1 LKVGAYSRLSVGWN
15 NISKDSLMTLQK
27 YLVAGFA
34 AAVLSATLF
43 AADAQSAG
51 NKPAAS
57 GTPAPANGTASPPA
71 NAPAPAPT
79 PATSGLQPDKGLADR
94 PAAENWLK
102 VCDPIPAGQKGAGQK
117 ACIMRQ
123 VVVANNQFLGSFLL
137 RDDPGQESR
146 LLAVAAV
153 PLGVL
158 LPFGLTW
165 QIDGQKP
172 IRVPYM
178 LCDPQSCASQLVI
191 NEQYVNALKKGQ
203 TLNLIAKNR
212 SNKDLVVQI
221 SLAGFGQ
228 VYDGQAALTFDEFRK
243 DTTGGQALEQVLQD
257 RAEQLRKQLDN
268 GGGSGST
275 PAPAPANK

>member
-1 LKVGAYSRLSVGWN
+1 
-15 NISKDSLMTLQK
+15 MTLK
-27 YLVAGFA
+27 NYLVAGFA
-34 AAVLSATLF
+34 AAVLSATTF

-51 NKPAAS
+51 NKPAAQ
-57 GTPAPANGTASPPA
+57 PPA
-71 NAPAPAPT
+71 SSGQAAPGQAPQ
-79 PATSGLQPDKGLADR
+79 PATAGLQQDSATANR
-94 PAAENWLK
+94 PATQNWLK
-102 VCDPIPAGQKGAGQK
+102 VCDPIPQGQK
-117 ACIMRQ
+117 AAGQQACILRQ

-191 NEQYVNALKKGQ
+191 NEQYVNALKKGG
-203 TLNLIAKNR
+203 TLSLIAKNR
-212 SNKDLVVQI
+212 ANKDLVVQI
-221 SLAGFGQ
+221 SLAGFAQ
-228 VYDGQAALTFDEFRK
+228 VYDGQASLTMDEFRK
-243 DTTGGQALEQVLQD
+243 DTTGGQALEQQLQD
-257 RAEQLRKQLDN
+257 RAEQLRKQLDS
-268 GGGSGST
+268 GSSDSSST
-275 PAPAPANK
+275 PAPASK

>member
-1 LKVGAYSRLSVGWN
+1 
-15 NISKDSLMTLQK
+15 MTLK
-27 YLVAGFA
+27 NYLVAGCLAVVLGATALSGDAMA
-34 AAVLSATLF
+34 AGA
-43 AADAQSAG
+43 
-51 NKPAAS
+51 KPAA
-57 GTPAPANGTASPPA
+57 
-71 NAPAPAPT
+71 APT
-79 PATSGLQPDKGLADR
+79 PANP
-94 PAAENWLK
+94 PAAAAGQAPAPSTAGLPQDKATAAHTPEQNWLK

-117 ACIMRQ
+117 ACILRQ
-123 VVVANNQFLGSFLL
+123 VVVANQQFLGSFLL

-191 NEQYVNALKKGQ
+191 NEQYIAALKKGQ
-203 TLNLIAKNR
+203 TLSLIAKSR
-212 SNKDLVVQI
+212 TNKDLVVNI
-221 SLAGFGQ
+221 SLAGFGP

-257 RAEQLRKQLDN
+257 RAEQLRKQL
-268 GGGSGST
+268 GSDAPAT
-275 PAPAPANK
+275 PAPATPAPASN